1 MTLGLDFV
9 TRKFTASDGNE
20 YQVKIWDT
28 AGQERFKTLT
38 YSFYKKADGVIMAFD
53 TTDPKSFDNIKNWV
67 DSINQHAEKGVPKIL
82 VGNKIDLE
90 DDRQITKEQGEDL
103 GTKFNLNF
111 FETSAKKNIGIAECM
126 NNIFEQTINFK
137 FKLN

>member
-9 TRKFTASDGNE
+9 TRKYTASDANE

-53 TTDPKSFDNIKNWV
+53 TTDQRSFDNIKNWV
-67 DSINQHAEKGVPKIL
+67 DSINAHAEKGVPKIL

-90 DDRQITKEQGEDL
+90 DDRQINT
-103 GTKFNLNF
+103 
-111 FETSAKKNIGIAECM
+111 
-126 NNIFEQTINFK
+126 
-137 FKLN
+137 

>member
-53 TTDPKSFDNIKNWV
+53 TTDTKSFDNIKNWV

-90 DDRQITKEQGEDL
+90 DDRIITKE
-103 GTKFNLNF
+103 
-111 FETSAKKNIGIAECM
+111 
-126 NNIFEQTINFK
+126 
-137 FKLN
+137 